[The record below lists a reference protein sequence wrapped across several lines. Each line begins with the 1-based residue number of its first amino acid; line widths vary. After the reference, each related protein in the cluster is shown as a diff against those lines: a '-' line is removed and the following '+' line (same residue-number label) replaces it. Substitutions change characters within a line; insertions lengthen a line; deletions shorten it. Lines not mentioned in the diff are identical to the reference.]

1 MPKGAMVAN
10 RHEPETYADLEALPE
25 YKATREI
32 FKQAGWEPFLKKFN
46 GYDDAIT
53 LQFALHF
60 NGETA
65 KVGGLEFRVTEEFIA
80 EAIEL
85 PTTGQRWTKGQPV
98 DKELCAQLLKPQYR
112 NTKWTEGTSRAWLE
126 PQWAQLLIILQRYLT
141 CEGRYTILFP
151 CHARLLLHFTGTL
164 LNVPFFLLKSLK
176 GMAEQVQRVSE
187 FRGSL
192 FHFGLVKI
200 LITFALSKKQESWDL
215 FAAKTLARAQSKAK
229 KVKPISPPK
238 KPTPKT
244 KKVKTLTA
252 ENPEPEPPVQGE
264 VETNA
269 ENGQATTPTEVD
281 IAAPSPSPVADNI
294 INVEE
299 LIEPID
305 QPRRNPKRKCKSA
318 VTGMD
323 DSIPSYPTQERL
335 ESIDGHEGAP
345 EPSEMTWTLSQLI
358 RKNRRTT
365 RQATTPK
372 KVMQNEF
379 VQVPTGTSVQ
389 MTKEPTPEP
398 SPANTDGPSPIDNY
412 ELSPNRDVDP
422 VNPCELSP
430 DHTFD
435 PADTY
440 EHSPVTLTP
449 EFTPDHDSDRFHT
462 PVQSPEELTHASSP
476 PVQPEQEQTIET
488 HCELSSSRSLK
499 PRVARLENRNTRLKE
514 KLHEY
519 RVLDRHVKTEN
530 ELLKLRI
537 NHLLS
542 KIERLKQ
549 GKRDIFKRNKQLQR
563 IAKKHVIIN
572 RVLKKEMRNLKKQE
586 RLQMLVAAAAT
597 L

>member
-1 MPKGAMVAN
+1 MPRRAMVAN

-32 FKQAGWEPFLKKFN
+32 FKQAGWEPFLKKFDGFN
-46 GYDDAIT
+46 DAIT
-53 LQFALHF
+53 LQFALNF
-60 NGETA
+60 DGETA
-65 KVGGLEFRVTEEFIA
+65 KVGELEFGITEEFIA
-80 EAIEL
+80 KAIQL

-112 NTKWTEGTSRAWLE
+112 NTKWSEGTSRTWLE
-126 PQWAQLLIILQRYLT
+126 PQWAQVLIILQRYLT
-141 CEGRYTILFP
+141 CEGRYTIIFP
-151 CHARLLLHFTGTL
+151 CHARLLLHFTGTP
-164 LNVPFFLLKSLK
+164 LNIPFFLLKSLK
-176 GMAEQVQRVSE
+176 RMAEQVQRVSE

-200 LITFALSKKQESWDL
+200 LITFALSKKQETWDL
-215 FAAKTLARAQSKAK
+215 FTVKTLARAQSKTK
-229 KVKPISPPK
+229 KVKPVSPHK
-238 KPTPKT
+238 KPNPKI
-244 KKVKTLTA
+244 KKVTTRTKDSA
-252 ENPEPEPPVQGE
+252 GNPEPEPPINDK

-269 ENGQATTPTEVD
+269 EIGKATPPTEAN
-281 IAAPSPSPVADNI
+281 IAVPSSPPAADNI
-294 INVEE
+294 IDVEE
-299 LIEPID
+299 LVESID
-305 QPRRNPKRKCKSA
+305 QPRRNPKRKCKSLLS
-318 VTGMD
+318 GMD
-323 DSIPSYPTQERL
+323 NSVPSYPTQERM
-335 ESIDGHEGAP
+335 ESTDGHEEAP

-358 RKNRRTT
+358 RKNRRTN

-372 KVMQNEF
+372 KIVQDESI
-379 VQVPTGTSVQ
+379 QVPTGTSVQ
-389 MTKEPTPEP
+389 MPKEPTPEP
-398 SPANTDGPSPIDNY
+398 SPANTY
-412 ELSPNRDVDP
+412 EQSPNEYTH
-422 VNPCELSP
+422 ELSP
-430 DHTFD
+430 DRNFD

-440 EHSPVTLTP
+440 EHSPDQ
-449 EFTPDHDSDRFHT
+449 FTPKLSSDHDADSFHT
-462 PVQSPEELTHASSP
+462 PAQSPEEFTHATSP
-476 PVQPEQEQTIET
+476 PAQPEQEQTFET

-499 PRVARLENRNTRLKE
+499 PMVAKLEGRNNRLKE

-530 ELLKLRI
+530 ELLKLRV

-549 GKRDIFKRNKQLQR
+549 RNKGIVKRNRQLQR